1 MQKLSGELKN
11 TPMDAPQVCSSVNP
25 GLNRDQSLSVQDIVL
40 TDNNPEV
47 DQSQHTGRPKV
58 SLYVF
63 VLANEG
69 GIS

>member
-1 MQKLSGELKN
+1 MQKLSKELKN
-11 TPMDAPQVCSSVNP
+11 TPGNASLVPCSVNSQ
-25 GLNRDQSLSVQDIVL
+25 LNKDENLSVEDIVL